1 MKVKIQRIYVRV
13 TGGLGNQIFQ
23 LLKSYK
29 LHKETNGVIIL
40 VDRYQNDFF
49 QSKSLSESD
58 FRDFSLARTGFVD
71 DETSF
76 YCASPSALCRLI
88 FKFRL
93 AKIFTRDG
101 VLRLFNNLYV
111 DGYFIKGESFDDE
124 VDWASSKV
132 FEKHSISKV
141 SGAAIHVRAG
151 DLLRQPRNLLVTKH
165 YYESSMEELYRR
177 FNVNKFLVITEDIP
191 FAKEFFST
199 EKSRYSFQFQSSTE
213 IEDFLALIGSEYL
226 ITANSTFS
234 WVAGL
239 IGRAKHMISTEFFYK
254 PHDKPAQLSY
264 EQIINFEGKVM
275 NSNPLNGQISEN

>member
-1 MKVKIQRIYVRV
+1 MKVKIQHIYVRV

-29 LHKETNGVIIL
+29 LHKDTSGAIML
-40 VDRYQNDFF
+40 VDRYQNDFLR
-49 QSKSLSESD
+49 SKSFSESD
-58 FRDFSLARTGFVD
+58 FRDFGLARAGFVD

-93 AKIFTRDG
+93 AKIFSRDG

-111 DGYFIKGESFDDE
+111 DGYFIEGERFEDE

-132 FEKHSISKV
+132 FEKHGITEV

-151 DLLRQPRNLLVTKH
+151 DLLRQPRNLLVTKQ

-191 FAKEFFST
+191 FAREFFST
-199 EKSRYSFQFQSSTE
+199 EKSRYSLRFQSSTE
-213 IEDFLALIGSEYL
+213 IEDFVALISCDYL

-254 PHDKPAQLSY
+254 PYDKPTRLLH

-275 NSNPLNGQISEN
+275 NSNPSIGQINEN